1 MTNRV
6 YGMTAYGKRCHIIV
20 DGHPLCCWGMKTWP
34 TYEVTP
40 EDVCKVCLAKQE
52 RILVQQ
58 ETSHEA

>member
-1 MTNRV
+1 
-6 YGMTAYGKRCHIIV
+6 MTAYGKRCHIIV

-34 TYEVTP
+34 AYGVKP

-52 RILVQQ
+52 RILVQE